1 MIKEMQY
8 QISISFKPSFP
19 TFQEGQAFKIFTD
32 GLKQH
37 ISKPILK
44 VNSLKYEK
52 KLMLL
57 VT

>member
-1 MIKEMQY
+1 MQY